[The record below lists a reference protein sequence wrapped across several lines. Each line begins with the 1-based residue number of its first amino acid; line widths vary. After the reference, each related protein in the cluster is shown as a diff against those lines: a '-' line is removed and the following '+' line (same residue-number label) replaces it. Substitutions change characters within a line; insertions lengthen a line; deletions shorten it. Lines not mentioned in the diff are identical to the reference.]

1 MEVLWTG
8 SPHVHPPSA
17 APFISFHFFENELV
31 CWWPG
36 GELQNGNRPSPA
48 PAPRHAA
55 LHTLIHQWN
64 ATAVWGCGRVGWLKP
79 PCQTPPLRPSLHTPH
94 LRAGERRAGAPE
106 RRLGSEGGEADPLR
120 VPGEGGR
127 EERRSRGQA
136 VLKRRAQREGKW
148 SRGGEPEAG

>member
-79 PCQTPPLRPSLHTPH
+79 PCQTPPSVPPSTHPT
-94 LRAGERRAGAPE
+94 
-106 RRLGSEGGEADPLR
+106 SELASD
-120 VPGEGGR
+120 VPGLLKGGSARKGGRQIHSAFREREGGR
-127 EERRSRGQA
+127 
-136 VLKRRAQREGKW
+136 REGVGD
-148 SRGGEPEAG
+148 RQC